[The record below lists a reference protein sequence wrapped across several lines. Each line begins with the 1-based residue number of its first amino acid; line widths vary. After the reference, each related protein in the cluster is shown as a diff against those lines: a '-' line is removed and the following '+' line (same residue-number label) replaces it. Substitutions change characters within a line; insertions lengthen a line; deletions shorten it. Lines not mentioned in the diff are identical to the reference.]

1 MENII
6 FTIIGGFL
14 IFVSGQFVLKL
25 VIEPVQELKKSLSF
39 VSYLLLLHQAKL
51 RGATSN
57 KEIADEI
64 KSKSADILSKSSLI
78 IGDGR
83 LFLKIFGLPSKSNI
97 LLASKELIS
106 ISYGMLEE
114 SKAIQDSPNYNAKKI
129 DFPKQN
135 TKAISEVAKLLGIR
149 TSYEWIGE

>member
-1 MENII
+1 
-6 FTIIGGFL
+6 
-14 IFVSGQFVLKL
+14 
-25 VIEPVQELKKSLSF
+25 
-39 VSYLLLLHQAKL
+39 LLLHQAKL

-149 TSYEWIGE
+149 TSYE